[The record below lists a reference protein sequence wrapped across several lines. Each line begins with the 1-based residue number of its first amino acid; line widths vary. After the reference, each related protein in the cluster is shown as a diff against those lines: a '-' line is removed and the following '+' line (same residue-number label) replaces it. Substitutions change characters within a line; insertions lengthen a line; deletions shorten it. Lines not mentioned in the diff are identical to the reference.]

1 MEGNSDNT
9 ANQTRPQG
17 PLVPAQTPQ
26 EPLVPAQ
33 TPQEPIVFDG
43 MLLPPFPPLMKDA
56 KKRFEDIKNL
66 PCRKDD
72 VILAIYP
79 KSGKYFKIFF

>member
-1 MEGNSDNT
+1 MWELFTHLYCMDTLPARPGHTVMEGNSDNT
-9 ANQTRPQG
+9 TG
-17 PLVPAQTPQ
+17 QTPQ
-26 EPLVPAQ
+26 GAV
-33 TPQEPIVFDG
+33 VFDG

-79 KSGKYFKIFF
+79 KSGNYF